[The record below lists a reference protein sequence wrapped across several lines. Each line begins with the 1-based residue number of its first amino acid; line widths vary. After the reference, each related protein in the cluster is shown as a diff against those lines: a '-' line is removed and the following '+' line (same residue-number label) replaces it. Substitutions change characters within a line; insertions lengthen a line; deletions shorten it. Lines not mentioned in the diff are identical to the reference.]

1 MKKNLIIIV
10 LTLLIA
16 ISLTVCY
23 SLYRESKIQDKRY
36 AELLQ
41 NSGKTKVVTEYIRDS
56 IHHVVF
62 EEKLIKD
69 NEIEKRLALSSTY
82 ADSLEQA
89 LKLSISKI
97 NQVTKVNAQLDAQL
111 KLVEQGDAITYQDKF
126 LDIQFYPQTN
136 DLFLKYDISLNIAR
150 YSKRDWLFGKRK
162 HYIDVFPDDK
172 RVKIKGLNS
181 YTIQEIPPNR
191 FAFGLQAGYGISFEN
206 NTAQL
211 QPYVGLGINYNL
223 FNF

>member
-10 LTLLIA
+10 LTLFIA
-16 ISLTVCY
+16 MSMAVCF
-23 SLYRESKIQDKRY
+23 SLYKEMKTQDKRY

-56 IHHVVF
+56 IQHVVF

-69 NEIEKRLALSSTY
+69 TETEKRLALSSSY

-126 LDIQFYPQTN
+126 LDIQYYPQTN

-162 HYIDVFPDDK
+162 HYIDVFPEDK

-181 YTIQEIPPNR
+181 YTVQEKPASR
-191 FAFGLQAGYGISFEN
+191 FGIGMNIGYGISFEN

-211 QPYVGLGINYNL
+211 QPYIGLGVNYNL
-223 FNF
+223 INF